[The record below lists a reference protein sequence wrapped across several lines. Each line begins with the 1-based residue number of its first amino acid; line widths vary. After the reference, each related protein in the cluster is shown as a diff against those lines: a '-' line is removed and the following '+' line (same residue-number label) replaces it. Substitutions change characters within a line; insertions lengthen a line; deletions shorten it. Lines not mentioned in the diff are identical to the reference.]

1 MAWIPL
7 MDSKA
12 TILEYKT
19 GLGNAQ
25 HKLGAYMSAFAQLGG
40 LGHIL
45 QRENRFDMHFE
56 LAGVEQSGDLG
67 QLLP

>member
-12 TILEYKT
+12 IFLEYKT

-25 HKLGAYMSAFAQLGG
+25 HKLAAYMSAFAQLVG
-40 LGHIL
+40 LGYLL

-56 LAGVEQSGDLG
+56 PTGVEQAGDLG